1 MNFLSKL
8 LLLLFLLFPFSQVQ
22 ASCPTAK
29 IHVEPQVSP
38 KFYRIV
44 NGKKQGVRYSLK
56 SSILQLKYPGAEK
69 LLCET
74 LPKPKKALFLLVD
87 QTLSYNEEFIEE
99 VKSKVLPWLKPGRFV
114 EIIVFSSNS
123 GGKYTKPVLKLLM
136 DPEIPEDKLII
147 KYIFAYQRFHSE
159 ILNAQRMTVEIYLK
173 KAMEEGDPSIPKS
186 NIVETLKR
194 VSSYV
199 KEFPAEEKTV
209 LIVSDMLQNSDVT
222 SFYYR
227 NGVRLINPTKELKKV
242 EDAGLVGDFGEARIF
257 VIGLGYLNGKKYLG
271 KKLINLKKFWK
282 AYFEKSN
289 GRVVEIGTPFLLRDL

>member
-1 MNFLSKL
+1 VNFLSKL

-44 NGKKQGVRYSLK
+44 NGKKQGVRYPLK
-56 SSILQLKYPGAEK
+56 PSILQLKYPGAEK

-74 LPKPKKALFLLVD
+74 LPKPKKALFILVD
-87 QTLSYNEEFIEE
+87 QTLGYDEEFIEE

-114 EIIVFSSNS
+114 EIITFSSNS
-123 GGKYTKPVLKLLM
+123 GGKYTKSVLKLLM
-136 DPEIPEDKLII
+136 DPEIPENELII
-147 KYIFAYQRFHSE
+147 RYLRPYQCLHPE
-159 ILNAQRMTVEIYLK
+159 LLVAQKKTVEVYLERTMK
-173 KAMEEGDPSIPKS
+173 EGNPSIPKS
-186 NIVETLKR
+186 NIIETLKR
-194 VSSYV
+194 VSYYV

-209 LIVSDMLQNSDVT
+209 LVVSDMLQNSDIT

-227 NGVRLINPTKELKKV
+227 NGVRLINPARELKKV
-242 EDAGLVGDFGEARIF
+242 EDAGLIGDFGGARIF
-257 VIGLGYLNGKKYLG
+257 VIGLGYNKKYLN
-271 KKLINLKKFWK
+271 KRKINLEKFWK

-289 GRVVEIGTPFLLRDL
+289 GRVVEIGTPFLLGDL